1 MKNLEQGYLILEGNL
16 KFNFLY
22 TFLKNNSNKKIMI
35 FFNSCSEVQF
45 FSYLL
50 NYIGIKVLSISGD
63 LKQINRETIYREFF
77 NSEKGVLLCT
87 DVAQRG
93 LDFPEI
99 DWIINFDLPLS
110 VDEYLHRIGRT
121 ARGPDSHG
129 KSLLILLPNET
140 DFLER
145 IKEKNIIVKEYEF
158 KKEKLIDIQ
167 QKYELLI
174 SSNPALESL
183 AVEAYKNYIFS
194 FMYSKNNSK
203 DNRQNIKNIDKEKL
217 IKSFGL
223 IEVPYIKLK
232 NFSDKK

>member
-1 MKNLEQGYLILEGNL
+1 M
-16 KFNFLY
+16 
-22 TFLKNNSNKKIMI
+22 
-35 FFNSCSEVQF
+35 
-45 FSYLL
+45 
-50 NYIGIKVLSISGD
+50 
-63 LKQINRETIYREFF
+63 
-77 NSEKGVLLCT
+77 
-87 DVAQRG
+87 
-93 LDFPEI
+93 
-99 DWIINFDLPLS
+99 
-110 VDEYLHRIGRT
+110 
-121 ARGPDSHG
+121 
-129 KSLLILLPNET
+129 
-140 DFLER
+140 
-145 IKEKNIIVKEYEF
+145 NIIVKEYEF

-223 IEVPYIKLK
+223 KEVPYIKLK